1 MRIHVLNPNTS
12 AWMTGQIGRAAR
24 QAASQG
30 TVVACTQLP
39 DGPETIETAA
49 DAERAAPHI
58 RAEVEAAA
66 RSGCDAHVIACF
78 DDPSVPLLRRL
89 VSTPV
94 LGIGQASMMA
104 ASLVGPSF
112 GIVTTSRESIPEL
125 EDMARRYG
133 YGASCRSVRSCDVE
147 IADLNSPEV
156 YPLIREAA
164 DACLSDGAEILLLGC
179 AGLAETAARLQA
191 ETGAPVIE
199 GVAAATRIVEW
210 LIHARVG

>member
-12 AWMTGQIGRAAR
+12 AWMTGQIGRAAG
-24 QAASQG
+24 QAASEG
-30 TVVACTQLP
+30 TVDACTQLP

-49 DAERAAPHI
+49 DAERAAPYI

-66 RSGCDAHVIACF
+66 RSGCNAHVIACF
-78 DDPSVPLLRRL
+78 DDPSVPLLREV
-89 VSTPV
+89 VSAPV

-104 ASLVGPSF
+104 ASVVGSRF
-112 GIVTTSRESIPEL
+112 GIVTTSRDSIPEL
-125 EDMARRYG
+125 EEMARRYG

-147 IADLNSPEV
+147 IADLNRPEV

-164 DACLSDGAEILLLGC
+164 NACLGDGAEILLLGC
-179 AGLAETAARLQA
+179 AGLAETAVRLRF
-191 ETGAPVIE
+191 ETGAPVVE

-210 LIHARVG
+210 LVKARAR